1 MSVRREQRRD
11 RISGAVRSYWIVD
24 INFEHPDGRRERV
37 RKVPPVQTKRGAE
50 HYEREIRALL
60 LAGTYGKKEE
70 TKEAPTLEAFK
81 ERFIDDWCRANKHKP
96 SGIDSKESCLR
107 NHLLPLFGR
116 RRLDSFTPADED
128 LLKKRFVN
136 HSSATY
142 NNHASTLNSVLRA
155 AKRWQVVQQVPHH
168 FALLKRQKAR
178 PKFYDFDQFQWLV
191 EAAGKVDPR
200 IQLVAYWAARQ
211 AFVEARSSRSSGLMW
226 ICGAA
231 CSRWNA
237 RNGRAR

>member
-1 MSVRREQRRD
+1 MSVRREMRRN
-11 RISGAVRSYWIVD
+11 RKSGAVRWYWLVD

-60 LAGTYGKKEE
+60 LAGKYGKKEE
-70 TKEAPTLEAFK
+70 TREVPTLQGFK

-116 RRLDSFTPADED
+116 LGLDSFTLADED

-155 AKRWQVVQQVPHH
+155 TKRWQVIPQVSQY
-168 FALLKRQKAR
+168 FALLNARKHDRSSTTLISFSGWWKRQGR
-178 PKFYDFDQFQWLV
+178 SIRGSNSWSD
-191 EAAGKVDPR
+191 
-200 IQLVAYWAARQ
+200 WAARQ
-211 AFVEARSSRSSGLMW
+211 AFVEARSSRSNGPMW

-231 CSRWNA
+231 CSRWSA
-237 RNGRAR
+237 RNGRVR